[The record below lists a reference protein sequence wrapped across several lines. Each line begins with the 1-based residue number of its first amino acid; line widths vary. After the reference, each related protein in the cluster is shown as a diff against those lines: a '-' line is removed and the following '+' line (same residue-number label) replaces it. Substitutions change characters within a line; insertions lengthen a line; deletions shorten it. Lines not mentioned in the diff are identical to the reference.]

1 MKRRALMAGMVGGVM
16 TVGQLASGQSP
27 TSRLIPTRTGLAQLG
42 LERSWFNIVPLAS
55 GAARVSSMN
64 LTGEYLFAQTTDGLV
79 VCYNAESGQ
88 RLWTSNLH
96 LQTLVPAPVSVN
108 DRMAVVAVGQKIF
121 GLDLK
126 TGTKIWD
133 AKLEDLA
140 SGGTSVNSRL
150 AIAALKN
157 GKVQAFNVED
167 PGVDTCGERHDPTV
181 CKKLKPSV
189 GSYLYSWQTEKAI
202 TSQPILIDCEDING
216 SKKHEG
222 FMFFASQD
230 GKVYKAVHKKAGN
243 KILWRV
249 ATKGPIRGAMGT
261 YGTRHLLVGSDDHKI
276 YGIDVF
282 DPENPD
288 TNWVFPTSAPLDH
301 AVVVAG
307 DDAYTVTK
315 DGILYAI
322 NAKLG
327 TEKWQLQIGKAKL
340 LAITPTK
347 IYGVTVDGAMAVV
360 NRADGTVA
368 VTPEQSYHSFGVD
381 LKNYSVRLANDRDDR
396 IYLASDDG
404 LLLCL
409 RELGQVNPTPLR
421 DPKLPKFGTTPQEIY
436 ELNEPQDAP
445 KKAEINGAEEDA
457 APEKADATA
466 PKEN

>member
-1 MKRRALMAGMVGGVM
+1 
-16 TVGQLASGQSP
+16 
-27 TSRLIPTRTGLAQLG
+27 
-42 LERSWFNIVPLAS
+42 
-55 GAARVSSMN
+55 
-64 LTGEYLFAQTTDGLV
+64 
-79 VCYNAESGQ
+79 
-88 RLWTSNLH
+88 
-96 LQTLVPAPVSVN
+96 
-108 DRMAVVAVGQKIF
+108 
-121 GLDLK
+121 
-126 TGTKIWD
+126 
-133 AKLEDLA
+133 
-140 SGGTSVNSRL
+140 
-150 AIAALKN
+150 
-157 GKVQAFNVED
+157 
-167 PGVDTCGERHDPTV
+167 
-181 CKKLKPSV
+181 V

-202 TSQPILIDCEDING
+202 TSKPLMNE
-216 SKKHEG
+216 KL
-222 FMFFASQD
+222 MAFASQD
-230 GKVYKAVHKKAGN
+230 GKVYLASLKDR
-243 KILWRV
+243 KIIHRV
-249 ATKGPIRGAMGT
+249 MTKGPIRGNMGL
-261 YGTRHLLVGSDDHKI
+261 YGVQQLLVGSDDHKI
-276 YGIDVF
+276 YSIDLF
-282 DPENPD
+282 EPENEA

-322 NAKLG
+322 NAKQG

-381 LKNYSVRLANDRDDR
+381 LKNYSARLANDRNDR

-409 RELGQVNPTPLR
+409 RELGQVTPTPLR

-436 ELNEPQDAP
+436 EMNEPQEAP
-445 KKAEINGAEEDA
+445 KKAEINAAEEDA

>member
-202 TSQPILIDCEDING
+202 TSKPLMNE
-216 SKKHEG
+216 KL
-222 FMFFASQD
+222 MAFASQD
-230 GKVYKAVHKKAGN
+230 GKVYMASLKDR
-243 KILWRV
+243 KIIHRV
-249 ATKGPIRGAMGT
+249 MTKGPIRGNMGL
-261 YGTRHLLVGSDDHKI
+261 YGVQQLLVGSDDHKI
-276 YGIDVF
+276 YSIDLF
-282 DPENPD
+282 EPENEA

-322 NAKLG
+322 NAKQG

-381 LKNYSVRLANDRDDR
+381 LKNYSARLANDRNDR

-436 ELNEPQDAP
+436 EMNEPQEAP
-445 KKAEINGAEEDA
+445 KKPEIEAGSDA
-457 APEKADATA
+457 AAPAKADEAA